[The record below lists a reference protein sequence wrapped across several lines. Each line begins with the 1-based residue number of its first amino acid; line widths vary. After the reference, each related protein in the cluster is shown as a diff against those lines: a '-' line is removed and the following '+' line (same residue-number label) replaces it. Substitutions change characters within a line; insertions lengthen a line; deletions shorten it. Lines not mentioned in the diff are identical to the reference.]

1 MKSSVL
7 NNFALVVVLG
17 LFFATNLSAQQH
29 TYGFHGDEK
38 PFDGNDLISY
48 FDGKVLQ
55 GKDDITYKYKEV
67 TLYFANDENR
77 ERFKKDPEKYFP
89 AYNGWC
95 AIALASGTLARPNY
109 SSYKV
114 QDGKLLFFEV
124 RAFFNGKT
132 AWEKDPDINRIAA
145 DAKYSEIFEKD
156 Q

>member
-1 MKSSVL
+1 MVI
-7 NNFALVVVLG
+7 G
-17 LFFATNLSAQQH
+17 LIFTTHLHAQEH
-29 TYGFHGDEK
+29 TYGFHADEK

-48 FDGKVLQ
+48 FDGKILP
-55 GKDDITYKYKEV
+55 GKDNITHKYKDV
-67 TLYFANDENR
+67 TLYFANEKNR
-77 ERFKKDPEKYFP
+77 DRFKENPEKYFP

-124 RAFFNGKT
+124 RAFFNGKV
-132 AWEKDPDINRIAA
+132 AWEKDPDINRITA
-145 DAKYSEIFEKD
+145 DEKYTEIFEKK